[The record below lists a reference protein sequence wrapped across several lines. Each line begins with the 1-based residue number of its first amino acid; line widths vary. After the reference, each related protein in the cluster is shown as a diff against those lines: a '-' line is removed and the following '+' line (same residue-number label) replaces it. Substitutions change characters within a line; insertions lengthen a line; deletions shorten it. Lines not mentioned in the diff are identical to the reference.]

1 MNPVQTEE
9 YNVCKGWSE
18 LAAVYTPSQ
27 AVNPSLLLLEQF
39 MASQV
44 NVRSKCSA
52 EVSMVVKQDVDLAMD
67 VWFESYY
74 FKAHAASSQ
83 IQS

>member
-1 MNPVQTEE
+1 
-9 YNVCKGWSE
+9 
-18 LAAVYTPSQ
+18 VYTPSQ

-67 VWFESYY
+67 V
-74 FKAHAASSQ
+74 
-83 IQS
+83 